1 MDMRKWEILGIIG
14 VLGVLVGLPAA
25 VFGYQGYREAQ
36 EGHNLAARPP
46 SVVVPSGNAV
56 SGRQVYLSK
65 CGACHGQS
73 GEGSVAGPD
82 VRDMS
87 VGAQFVYTW
96 ILDPSGVTPVATMPK
111 IPLTEKEA
119 ADVTSYIMGLREGKT
134 LADVAQPAKQEVA
147 PTGGAASGDKA
158 AQAGGASTGGGDA
171 GKGKAVF
178 TSKGCS
184 ACHGPGGE
192 GTAAGPSLK
201 GFPIDKVNAQ
211 VRTPKGKM
219 PPFAPGQVSDSEL
232 VDLIAFLGTL
242 K

>member
-1 MDMRKWEILGIIG
+1 MDMRKWEILGVIG
-14 VLGVLVGLPAA
+14 VLGVMVGLPAA

-46 SVVVPSGNAV
+46 SVMVAPGNAV
-56 SGRQVYLSK
+56 DGRQVYVAK

-82 VRDMS
+82 VRHMT
-87 VGAQFVYTW
+87 VGAQFVYSW
-96 ILDPSGVTPVATMPK
+96 LLDPSGVTPIATMPK

-119 ADVTSYIMGLREGKT
+119 ADVTAYVMGLPQGQT
-134 LADVAQPAKQEVA
+134 LADVAPPAKQEAA
-147 PTGGAASGDKA
+147 PSGGAASGEKA
-158 AQAGGASTGGGDA
+158 SQAGGSTSAGDA

-178 TSKGCS
+178 TGKGCG
-184 ACHGPGGE
+184 ACHGAGGE
-192 GTAAGPSLK
+192 GTAAAPGLK
-201 GFPIDKVNAQ
+201 GFPADKLKAQ

-219 PPFAPGQVSDSEL
+219 PPFGPAQVSDSEL
-232 VDLIAFLGTL
+232 DDLGAFLGTL